1 MYNKTLKKESLN
13 DITQQTF
20 EEAIKLSY
28 TLPQENK
35 SISRLCTVG
44 IYGDSQTDLRS
55 VVNIE
60 RLNNETQLFITNAVG
75 KILFYGT
82 LSKDLGLETI
92 AKQYWEIFN
101 LVKYTI

>member
-20 EEAIKLSY
+20 EEAIRLAY
-28 TLPQENK
+28 ILPQTEN
-35 SISRLCTVG
+35 IYTIA
-44 IYGDSQTDLRS
+44 IYGDSLSDARS
-55 VVNIE
+55 IVNIE
-60 RLNNETQLFITNAVG
+60 RFLNETQLFITNAVG

-92 AKQYWEIFN
+92 AKQYWGIFN